1 MTKKDVENI
10 MTMDDDEVSLDLA
23 KAMVSL
29 SDLISKEEDADKLSL
44 YRQARH
50 FVSRA
55 MECLSRVLPLE
66 YPDLEDDSED

>member
-10 MTMDDDEVSLDLA
+10 MSMDEDEVYIELA

-29 SDLISKEEDADKLSL
+29 SDLIRKEDDADKLSL

-55 MECLSRVLPLE
+55 MECLSRLLLLE
-66 YPDLEDDSED
+66 NPDLEDDSED

>member
-10 MTMDDDEVSLDLA
+10 MNMDEDEVSIELA

-29 SDLISKEEDADKLSL
+29 SDLIRKEDDADKLSL

-55 MECLSRVLPLE
+55 MECLSRVLLLE
-66 YPDLEDDSED
+66 YPDLEDDSEE